1 MLLFGEKA
9 GDAGAYYV
17 YDTPTQK
24 LRMIGKRYPQL
35 TAPEHLGER
44 RAIKYKA
51 RDGTQIPAYLTLPA
65 GVEPTQTAARAAG
78 ARRPSR
84 AR

>member
-17 YDTPTQK
+17 YDTATQK

-51 RDGTQIPAYLTLPA
+51 RDGTQIPAYLTLPV
-65 GVEPTQTAARAAG
+65 GVEPKQSAARAAG
-78 ARRPSR
+78 TRRTPR